1 MVPFMLTLFIFH
13 QQTKTAARQSFN
25 FKVIT
30 YFTNKQKLCTR
41 KSNLQFCCTKLHQN
55 KNLMLPTPNKFV
67 NTRPKFGPSTKKLTH
82 RKPEQ
87 KPDVVEP
94 VADPDTVPALNKL
107 LRWDVN
113 LKKYLVEKME
123 I

>member
-1 MVPFMLTLFIFH
+1 
-13 QQTKTAARQSFN
+13 
-25 FKVIT
+25 
-30 YFTNKQKLCTR
+30 
-41 KSNLQFCCTKLHQN
+41 
-55 KNLMLPTPNKFV
+55 MLPTPNKFV

-113 LKKYLVEKME
+113 LKN